1 MKNKINENRTQK
13 NDGLEE
19 KLIKICRTAKVVKG
33 GRIFGFT
40 AVVSVGDKNGK
51 VGIGFGKAREVPIAI
66 QKAMEHARKN
76 LVVIDLYKDT
86 VYHPI
91 TIKYGSTKVIIL
103 PASQGTGIIAGNAM
117 RAIFEVSGIKNI
129 VAKCIGST
137 NPIKVVRATIKGLIH
152 IMSPDI
158 IAQKRN
164 IPINKIL
171 EMKKC

>member
-1 MKNKINENRTQK
+1 MKTKINDNRIQK

-19 KLIKICRTAKVVKG
+19 KLIRICRTAKVVKG

-40 AVVSVGDKNGK
+40 AVVSVGNKNGK

-76 LVVIDLYKDT
+76 MVVIDLYKDT
-86 VYHPI
+86 IYHPI
-91 TIKYGSTKVIIL
+91 TTKYGSTKVIIL

-137 NPIKVVRATIKGLIH
+137 NPINVVRATIKALIN
-152 IMSPDI
+152 IMSPDM
-158 IAQKRN
+158 IAEKRN
-164 IPINKIL
+164 IHISRIM

>member
-1 MKNKINENRTQK
+1 MKNKTNENRIQK
-13 NDGLEE
+13 SDGLEE
-19 KLIKICRTAKVVKG
+19 KLIRICRTAKVVKG

-51 VGIGFGKAREVPIAI
+51 VGIGFGKAREVPI

-76 LVVIDLYKDT
+76 MVIIDLYKDT

-137 NPIKVVRATIKGLIH
+137 NPINVVRATMKGLIH
-152 IMSPDI
+152 IMSPDVI
-158 IAQKRN
+158 SLKRN
-164 IPINKIL
+164 IPISKIL

>member
-1 MKNKINENRTQK
+1 MKNKINENKIQK
-13 NDGLEE
+13 SDGLEE
-19 KLIKICRTAKVVKG
+19 KLIRICRTAKVVKG
-33 GRIFGFT
+33 GIFGFT
-40 AVVSVGDKNGK
+40 AVVSVGDKSGK

-76 LVVIDLYKDT
+76 MIMIDLYKDT

-91 TIKYGSTKVIIL
+91 TMKYGSTKVIIL

-137 NPIKVVRATIKGLIH
+137 NPINVVRATIKGLIH

-158 IAQKRN
+158 ISAKRS

-171 EMKKC
+171 EMKK

>member
-13 NDGLEE
+13 SDGLEE
-19 KLIKICRTAKVVKG
+19 KLIRICRTAKVVKG

-40 AVVSVGDKNGK
+40 AVVSVGNKNGK

-66 QKAMEHARKN
+66 QKAMENARKN
-76 LVVIDLYKDT
+76 MIIIDLYKDT

-91 TIKYGSTKVIIL
+91 TTKYGSTKVILL
-103 PASQGTGIIAGNAM
+103 PASQGTGIIAGSAM

-137 NPIKVVRATIKGLIH
+137 NPINVVRATIKALIH
-152 IMSPDI
+152 IISPDI
-158 IAQKRN
+158 ISEKRN
-164 IPINKIL
+164 ISINKIM

>member
-1 MKNKINENRTQK
+1 MKNKINENKMQNT
-13 NDGLEE
+13 DGLEE
-19 KLIKICRTAKVVKG
+19 KLIRICRTAKVVKG

-76 LVVIDLYKDT
+76 MIIIDLYKET

-137 NPIKVVRATIKGLIH
+137 NPINVVRATMKGLIH
-152 IMSPDI
+152 IVSPDI
-158 IAQKRN
+158 ISAKRD

>member
-1 MKNKINENRTQK
+1 MKNKINETRNQK
-13 NDGLEE
+13 TDGLEE
-19 KLIKICRTAKVVKG
+19 KLVRICRTAKVVKG

-40 AVVSVGDKNGK
+40 AVVAVGDKNGK

-76 LVVIDLYKDT
+76 MVVIELYKDT

-91 TIKYGSTKVIIL
+91 TTKYGSTKVIIL
-103 PASQGTGIIAGNAM
+103 PASQGTGIISGNAM

-137 NPIKVVRATIKGLIH
+137 NPINVVRATIKGLIH
-152 IMSPDI
+152 IMSPETVSE
-158 IAQKRN
+158 KRN
-164 IPINKIL
+164 IAVNKIL
-171 EMKKC
+171 EMKRC

>member
-1 MKNKINENRTQK
+1 MKNKINDNRIQK

-19 KLIKICRTAKVVKG
+19 KLIRICRTAKVVKG

-40 AVVSVGDKNGK
+40 AVVSVGNKNGK

-76 LVVIDLYKDT
+76 MVIIDLYKGT
-86 VYHPI
+86 IYHPI
-91 TIKYGSTKVIIL
+91 TTKYGSTKVIIL
-103 PASQGTGIIAGNAM
+103 PASEGTGIIAGSAM

-137 NPIKVVRATIKGLIH
+137 NPINVVRATIKALIH

-158 IAQKRN
+158 ISEKRN
-164 IPINKIL
+164 IPLNKIM

>member
-1 MKNKINENRTQK
+1 MKNKINENRTIK

-76 LVVIDLYKDT
+76 LVIIDLYKDT

-91 TIKYGSTKVIIL
+91 TTKYGSTKVIIL

-137 NPIKVVRATIKGLIH
+137 NPINVVRATIKGLIH

>member
-1 MKNKINENRTQK
+1 MKNKINENRIQK

-19 KLIKICRTAKVVKG
+19 KLIRICRTAKVVKG

-76 LVVIDLYKDT
+76 MIIIDLYQDT
-86 VYHPI
+86 IYHPI
-91 TIKYGSTKVIIL
+91 TSKYGSTKVIIL

-137 NPIKVVRATIKGLIH
+137 NPINVVRATMKGLIH
-152 IMSPDI
+152 VMSPDI
-158 IAQKRN
+158 IAEKRN
-164 IPINKIL
+164 INLNKIM